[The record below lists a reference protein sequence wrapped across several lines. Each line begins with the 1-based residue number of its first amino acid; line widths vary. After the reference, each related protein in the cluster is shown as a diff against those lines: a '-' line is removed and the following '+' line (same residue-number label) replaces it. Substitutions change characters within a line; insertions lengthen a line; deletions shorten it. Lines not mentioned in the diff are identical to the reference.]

1 MAGSDELQ
9 IAAEPPTFQM
19 TTRPTIPSDADL
31 LRLMAAGDE
40 HAFASIYRRHQPQL
54 YRFALLMGG
63 SSPVA
68 EDVTQE
74 AFMVLIRDT
83 RRYDPA
89 RGSLSS
95 YLYGIARNCV
105 LRILEQE
112 RPYVPL
118 VEEADAVHALPL
130 KLLVAQDDPLSDCT
144 RQEVCQMVRRAV
156 LSLPERYREVV
167 ILCEFQEFSY
177 AEAAA
182 VVGCAVGTVSSRLH
196 RGHALLVE
204 KLRSAGP
211 DNSPSRGVSP
221 VRCYV

>member
-1 MAGSDELQ
+1 
-9 IAAEPPTFQM
+9 M
-19 TTRPTIPSDADL
+19 TTRLTIQSDADL
-31 LRLMAAGDE
+31 LRLMTAGDE
-40 HAFASIYRRHQPQL
+40 QAFAIIYRRHQPQI

-63 SSPVA
+63 SASVA

-74 AFMVLIRDT
+74 AFMVLIRESH
-83 RRYDPA
+83 RYDPA
-89 RGSLSS
+89 RGMLSA

-105 LRILEQE
+105 LRILERE

-118 VEEADAVHALPL
+118 AEEVEDIHPPSL
-130 KLLVAQDDPLSDCT
+130 KLLVAADDPLSDFT
-144 RQEVCQMVRRAV
+144 RQEMVKIVRRAV

-167 ILCEFQEFSY
+167 ILCEFQELSY

-182 VVGCAVGTVSSRLH
+182 VVGCAIGTVSSRLH

-204 KLRSAGP
+204 KLRSASP
-211 DNSPSRGVSP
+211 DNSPTRGVNP

>member
-1 MAGSDELQ
+1 V
-9 IAAEPPTFQM
+9 TR
-19 TTRPTIPSDADL
+19 RPTIHSDAEL

-40 HAFASIYRRHQPQL
+40 QAFAIIYRRHQPQL

-63 SSPVA
+63 SASVA

-74 AFMVLIRDT
+74 VFMVLIRESQ
-83 RRYDPA
+83 RYDPA
-89 RGSLSS
+89 RGTLTA
-95 YLYGIARNCV
+95 YLHGIARNCV
-105 LRILEQE
+105 LRILERE

-118 VEEADAVHALPL
+118 AEDAEAPHALPL

-144 RQEVCQMVRRAV
+144 RQEVIKSVRRAV

-167 ILCEFQEFSY
+167 VLCEFQEFSY

-204 KLRSAGP
+204 KLRPAGSG
-211 DNSPSRGVSP
+211 DSLSCSVRP